1 MKKRTIAALGTV
13 AVMFAGSSGLAG
25 AAPTLQ
31 AGPPGPAT
39 DAVTTWNATAGA
51 AALAAGLAPTTNPL
65 HESHLYAMM
74 HAAIHDALNA
84 INRRFRPYVYTARGP
99 SDASPDAAVAAA
111 AHDVLVPVLNQL
123 TPPPPVDI
131 PAGVAV
137 VEDAYVDALAA
148 IPNGPAKT
156 KGLKVGQA
164 AAAAIV
170 AMRAAD
176 GSDTP
181 LLDFAYPQ
189 GTNPGEYRFTPPFTF
204 AFAPGWADV
213 TPFVLR
219 DASQFRADP
228 PYMVTDTEYTK
239 DFNEIKP
246 LGGDDI
252 TTPSDRSAEQTEVA
266 LFWVESSPLQWN
278 RIARTVSAEVGLNLW
293 QNARL
298 FGLLNMAMADGYVG
312 SFETKYLYNFWRPI
326 TAIRMAAD
334 DGNPNTDADPTWTPL
349 VTTPPIPDYDS
360 AHSVEGGAAAQ
371 VFKRFFG
378 TDHIGFETCSLT
390 LPPGST
396 CDDASPVLRSY
407 SSFTQ
412 AANENGE
419 SRILVG
425 FHFRSAVEEGIEH
438 GRQIANRAVD
448 RFLGPADDA
457 DDDD

>member
-1 MKKRTIAALGTV
+1 MKQRTIAALAIV
-13 AVMFAGSSGLAG
+13 AVLLAGSSGLAG
-25 AAPTLQ
+25 AAPTLEADQ
-31 AGPPGPAT
+31 PGPVT
-39 DAVTTWNATAGA
+39 DAVTMWNETAGA
-51 AALAAGLAPTTNPL
+51 TALAVGLAPTNNPL

-74 HAAIHDALNA
+74 HVAIHDALNA
-84 INRRFRPYVYTARGP
+84 IDRRFQPYVYTARGP
-99 SDASPDAAVAAA
+99 SGASPDAAVAAA
-111 AHDVLVPVLNQL
+111 AHDVLVPVVNQL
-123 TPPPPVDI
+123 TPPFDAGI
-131 PAGVAV
+131 AAGVAV
-137 VEDAYVDALAA
+137 VEQAYKDALAA
-148 IPNGPAKT
+148 IPNGPAKN

-170 AMRAAD
+170 AARLTD
-176 GSDTP
+176 GSDT
-181 LLDFAYPQ
+181 LLVDTAYPQ
-189 GTNPGEYRFTPPFTF
+189 GTAPGEWRFTPPNDF

-228 PYMVTDTEYTK
+228 PYTVTDRQYTK
-239 DFNEIKP
+239 DFNEIKA

-252 TTPSDRSAEQTEVA
+252 TTPSDRSKRQTEIA

-278 RIARTVSAEVGLNLW
+278 RIARTVSAEVGLDLW

-298 FGLLNMAMADGYVG
+298 FGLLNIAMADGYVG

-326 TAIRMAAD
+326 TAIRMAAT
-334 DGNPNTDADPTWTPL
+334 DGNPNTKADPTWTPL
-349 VTTPPIPDYDS
+349 VPTPPIPDYDS

-378 TDHIGFETCSLT
+378 TDRIDFETCSLT
-390 LPPGST
+390 LPAGST
-396 CDDASPVLRSY
+396 CDDASSVLRSY

-425 FHFRSAVEEGIEH
+425 FHFRHAVDDGIAH
-438 GRQIANRAVD
+438 GRKIGDRVVD
-448 RFLGPADDA
+448 RVMRRRR
-457 DDDD
+457 

>member
-1 MKKRTIAALGTV
+1 MKKRAVAALGIV
-13 AVMFAGSSGLAG
+13 ALMSVGSSGLAG
-25 AAPTLQ
+25 AGPTLQ
-31 AGPPGPAT
+31 AGPPGTAT

-51 AALAAGLAPTTNPL
+51 AAIAAGLAPSANPL
-65 HESHLYAMM
+65 HESRLYAMM
-74 HAAIHDALNA
+74 HVAIHDALNA
-84 INRRFRPYVYTARGP
+84 IDRRFRPYVYTARGP
-99 SDASPDAAVAAA
+99 SGASADAAVAAA

-123 TPPPPVDI
+123 TPPFDAGI

-137 VEDAYVDALAA
+137 VEQAYDDVLAA

-170 AMRAAD
+170 AMRIAD
-176 GSDTP
+176 GSDTL
-181 LLDFAYPQ
+181 LLDTSYPQ

-219 DASQFRADP
+219 EASQFRADP
-228 PYMVTDTEYTK
+228 PYTVTDRRYTK
-239 DFNEIKP
+239 DFKEIKA

-252 TTPSDRSAEQTEVA
+252 TTPSDRSAAQTEIA

-278 RIARTVSAEVGLNLW
+278 RIARTVSAKVGLNLW

-326 TAIRMAAD
+326 TAIQMAAT

-349 VTTPPIPDYDS
+349 VPTPPIPDYDS

-371 VFKRFFG
+371 VLKRFFG
-378 TDHIGFETCSLT
+378 TDRIGFKACSLT

-425 FHFRSAVEEGIEH
+425 FHFRLAVEEGIEH

-448 RFLGPADDA
+448 RFLRRADH
-457 DDDD
+457 